1 MKSPASKT
9 YKPGSAN
16 FESCF
21 LKFTKDEIKVR
32 PSGKQLFFYG
42 IFAFVGI
49 FLATVPLYAQTD
61 SNDAAWSVVFFGL
74 VFFSMGAGAITFALR
89 RRYPQIDFYERNFYP
104 AGRDRRQ

>member
-1 MKSPASKT
+1 MKSRAAKT

-16 FESCF
+16 FETCF

-42 IFAFVGI
+42 IFAVIGI

-61 SNDAAWSVVFFGL
+61 SNESIWSVVFFGL
-74 VFFSMGAGAITFALR
+74 VFLSIGAGAIAFALC